1 MINQHKEKIMKK
13 DYSLMRPFDQKAA
26 KEGDSICWNSSDE
39 KLTGRYLAGPDK
51 SGDVAFED
59 VDGDLYVSRV
69 SEFRMTPLCWVEGKP
84 VYKGAVLY
92 AYGDRV
98 TANGTRSFKNLND
111 EYLPVGEFG
120 ENVNVGSLTW
130 NPPMVKRE
138 GWLNVYGFG
147 KAAVLY
153 ETKSEADKGATT
165 PFGKIA
171 ASRLDC
177 VRIEWE
183 ESAV

>member
-1 MINQHKEKIMKK
+1 MKK

-59 VDGDLYVSRV
+59 VDGDLYVSHE

-84 VYKGAVLY
+84 VYKGDVLWDTVASRSIEISDYDSETNAVP
-92 AYGDRV
+92 AEP
-98 TANGTRSFKNLND
+98 RSDVFLHISRFSWATPK
-111 EYLPVGEFG
+111 
-120 ENVNVGSLTW
+120 
-130 NPPMVKRE
+130 VKRE

-165 PFGKIA
+165 PLGKID